1 MSTERRQSRYT
12 TGEYAALLGAI
23 DDNGRFDPAAYEAQR
38 LIHANETIDGIDAD
52 ALVRDLKDSPAFTGP
67 DGKTQVQP
75 LVEAINSRLDAA
87 SRAQLAGALATGG
100 ITDPGLADRARAAYD
115 QAHERVRQAAE
126 RVDQSISDTL
136 ADAKRLSDGVA
147 TDPAATSAERT
158 VGHVAGFALGKS
170 QEAYGEKKGQYGAAF
185 DMVAGAGAAAQFGYR
200 YQHDANYRDVVNG
213 AVGVYA
219 AQAAQDPSKP
229 LHDLGSAAKAV
240 YTGFAQ
246 RMEAAQEA
254 GKGHEAG
261 GQIRGAVGFEVAMSA
276 LPVGGATRLAKLVR
290 GLELGGPEA
299 AAEIAETLG
308 QARALRG
315 SAAGE
320 EVAENLYRGM
330 AGIKRSQGELHE
342 LIDTVRKAG
351 HMDDLLGSG
360 ALHPNELNYLIR
372 KQPDVFSG
380 KVPFEQSLEAWIGD
394 RPLQSLGRRD
404 IGDIGEALLAHRLV
418 KEGYTDLMPIQNI
431 SGHGNDMVGLAPN
444 GEIEYFEV
452 KASVYNRARA
462 ASGDPEEI
470 IPGRLAKAVGNEKY
484 WETHNIWEQETVAR
498 ARELMT
504 DVQASGI
511 TAKWVRV
518 NLDRDL
524 HTGKLSSDM
533 SIEEWLPPQQHGSLG
548 LHGTHTPGIIGA
560 PDIDEMFYAL
570 KSGSDQQLYAA
581 MERVAAS
588 PGAQTLMKEAEA
600 RLDEQTMALAQDQ
613 ANMAENIGLQTAVAE
628 VQTTRGPVMMHRL
641 TPPTMMQGPGGG
653 GGGGDGGGG
662 GGGGAGGG
670 GGGGGGGG

>member
-1 MSTERRQSRYT
+1 MAERRQTRYT
-12 TGEYAALLGAI
+12 TSDYAALLGAI
-23 DDNGRFDPAAYEAQR
+23 DDDGRFDPAAFEAQR

-75 LVEAINSRLDAA
+75 LIEAINSRLDAA
-87 SRAQLAGALATGG
+87 SREKLAGALTAGG
-100 ITDPGLADRARAAYD
+100 LTDPGIAERARTAYNQVHD
-115 QAHERVRQAAE
+115 TVRQAAE

-136 ADAKRLSDGVA
+136 ADAKRLSDGLGSDVGA
-147 TDPAATSAERT
+147 TPTERA
-158 VGHVAGFALGKS
+158 VGQAAGFALGKT

-213 AVGVYA
+213 AVGLYA

-229 LHDLGSAAKAV
+229 LHDLGAAAKAA
-240 YTGFAQ
+240 YNGFSQ
-246 RMEAAQEA
+246 RMAEAQEA

-261 GQIRGAVGFEVAMSA
+261 GQLRGAVGFEVAMSA

-290 GLELGGPEA
+290 GLERGGPEA

-315 SAAGE
+315 TAAGE
-320 EVAENLYRGM
+320 EVAENFYRGM

-394 RPLQSLGRRD
+394 RPLHTLNNRQ

-418 KEGYTDLMPIQNI
+418 KEGYTDLIPIQNI
-431 SGHGNDMVGLAPN
+431 SGHGNDMVGIAPN
-444 GEIEYFEV
+444 GNVEYFEV
-452 KASVYNRARA
+452 KASRLGRA
-462 ASGDPEEI
+462 ATQSGIPEDVI
-470 IPGRLAKAVGNEKY
+470 VDRLDKAMRGDRY
-484 WETHNIWEQETVAR
+484 WEPGNIWEQEVVER
-498 ARELMT
+498 ARGLIRHA
-504 DVQASGI
+504 DANGI
-511 TAKWVRV
+511 DAKWVRI
-518 NLDRDL
+518 NLGRDAD
-524 HTGKLSSDM
+524 TGKLTSDM
-533 SIEEWLPPQQHGSLG
+533 TIEPWLPPERTVTSEVGKTRASHVTGD
-548 LHGTHTPGIIGA
+548 
-560 PDIDEMFYAL
+560 PDIDAMFYAL
-570 KSGSDQQLYAA
+570 KSGREQDIYLA

-588 PGAQTLMKEAEA
+588 PGAQTLMKEAQE
-600 RLDEQTMALAQDQ
+600 RLDATTLMEAQNQ
-613 ANMAENIGLQTAVAE
+613 ANIAENLGLQTSIAID
-628 VQTTRGPVMMHRL
+628 TSRGPVMMHRL
-641 TPPTMMQGPGGG
+641 PPPMAAPGGDG
-653 GGGGDGGGG
+653 GAAQGGGDGGGG
-662 GGGGAGGG
+662 AGGA
-670 GGGGGGGG
+670 